1 MTQYRY
7 VVTLHFVLDLESVM
21 TELSLVF
28 QSEDVTPSA
37 VQQQIE
43 ETYSRVELLKTIDG
57 ISLQDFRSKY
67 DPEFD
72 SYEGINLEEC
82 QSGEEM
88 FQLDRIEVLTSLDLY
103 LHERFDPLLN
113 STVLCWM
120 RDSFEHRRWPEG
132 PGELA
137 SWGVGG
143 IRSFADHF
151 SGLTSMGDFN
161 IEECLHQW
169 KRLKEEVRDVPF
181 FSLSY
186 KRFWEHL
193 SRHYDNIHG
202 YSLVI
207 KLARI
212 SLMIMPDT
220 SCCERV
226 VAKYNRMHD
235 SKRPNLHIKTV
246 RSALAVTN
254 YGPKSID
261 DFDPARV
268 VDMWMGLI
276 GADGKPA
283 AETGGCI
290 KRRSIAALARK
301 VAKAAALKRS

>member
-1 MTQYRY
+1 
-7 VVTLHFVLDLESVM
+7 
-21 TELSLVF
+21 
-28 QSEDVTPSA
+28 
-37 VQQQIE
+37 
-43 ETYSRVELLKTIDG
+43 
-57 ISLQDFRSKY
+57 
-67 DPEFD
+67 
-72 SYEGINLEEC
+72 
-82 QSGEEM
+82 
-88 FQLDRIEVLTSLDLY
+88 
-103 LHERFDPLLN
+103 
-113 STVLCWM
+113 M

-207 KLARI
+207 KLARV

-276 GADGKPA
+276 GADGKPTE
-283 AETGGCI
+283 ETGGCI

-301 VAKAAALKRS
+301 VAKAAALKRSRGGCGPFSYAYL